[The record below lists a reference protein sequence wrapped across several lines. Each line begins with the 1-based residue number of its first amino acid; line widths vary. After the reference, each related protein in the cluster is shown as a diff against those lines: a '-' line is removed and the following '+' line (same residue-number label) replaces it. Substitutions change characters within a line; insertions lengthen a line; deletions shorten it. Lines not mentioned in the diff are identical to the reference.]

1 MFSKFQAMMTPLG
14 RFRAGLSFAVLWA
27 APIAAQTPAGTADNR
42 PTVALA
48 EFTNGALG
56 RTGEFAELS
65 AGIQE
70 LMITTLAMS
79 SNLRVV
85 ERRKLQA
92 ILDEQKLASSSEI
105 DQSTA
110 IRVGRILGAQ
120 HFVAGGAIIFNGDVR
135 IDVRAF
141 NTETSRVEYTETIQ
155 GKESELLELIDRLSR
170 KVASGLKL
178 PSLPPTQSSSKPP
191 KSEQA
196 KAVTLFGRALIA
208 KDKGDKQAMLAA
220 ANEALVLYPGFAAA
234 RALVDSAGTRLP

>member
-1 MFSKFQAMMTPLG
+1 MTTLG
-14 RFRAGLSFAVLWA
+14 SHDRTAWTPRPPVSAALTIIALSA
-27 APIAAQTPAGTADNR
+27 APIIAAQAPAGGADTR

-56 RTGEFAELS
+56 RTAEFAELS
-65 AGIQE
+65 TGIQDI
-70 LMITTLAMS
+70 MITTLAPS
-79 SNLRVV
+79 PNVRVV
-85 ERRKLQA
+85 ERRKLQN

-120 HFVAGGAIIFNGDVR
+120 HFVAGGAIIFRGDVR

-170 KVASGLKL
+170 KVALRSQAAIRSHSNHHPQNRRRRIRRRQWRCSG
-178 PSLPPTQSSSKPP
+178 
-191 KSEQA
+191 
-196 KAVTLFGRALIA
+196 
-208 KDKGDKQAMLAA
+208 
-220 ANEALVLYPGFAAA
+220 A
-234 RALVDSAGTRLP
+234 R